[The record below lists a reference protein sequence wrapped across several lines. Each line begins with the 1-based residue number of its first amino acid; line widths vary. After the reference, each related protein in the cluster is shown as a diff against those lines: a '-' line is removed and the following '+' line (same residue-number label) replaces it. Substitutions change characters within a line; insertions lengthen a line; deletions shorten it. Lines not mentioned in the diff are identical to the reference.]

1 MSALT
6 EYDRQKQEATKAEEE
21 RIRKADEKRLGINGN
36 KGKFRAVLKILFRP
50 KKYAKNMNA
59 GAGLVRVALYAFY
72 KLVELITLICA
83 ILFLAVIPLQYCIPS
98 VVPQLTAFDGK
109 LAAESTALNT
119 KNEDWTAQASNL
131 AAVKTNLEAY
141 KTQIADILKAAQE
154 ANKVDESLDYNKDG
168 EINDLDQRAAQD
180 ATIAGSIRLD
190 TYFDW
195 VNKFVDYQMN
205 NK

>member
-1 MSALT
+1 MGKKKQKQKGQAKTESVKAENVATIEDERIAKIIVSALT

-36 KGKFRAVLKILFRP
+36 KGKIRAVLKILLRP

-98 VVPQLTAFDGK
+98 VVPMKWYLSVVSGVWGITLLLLSRMFRI
-109 LAAESTALNT
+109 AAIE
-119 KNEDWTAQASNL
+119 
-131 AAVKTNLEAY
+131 
-141 KTQIADILKAAQE
+141 
-154 ANKVDESLDYNKDG
+154 VDEVKDNNYLFG
-168 EINDLDQRAAQD
+168 LFTAVTSIVSAIVSI
-180 ATIAGSIRLD
+180 IAL
-190 TYFDW
+190 
-195 VNKFVDYQMN
+195 VK
-205 NK
+205 